1 MPALTLSPALTA
13 LVAFTRFTPPQP
25 LHTFLRTTGYKLR
38 PPRPLPHLAPITRA
52 QDAVLA
58 SGQAAPHQRAP
69 LLTEKRPGPVPT
81 IVLGGFVPDATEQVF
96 LLRGFLLKH
105 GTVYYLNYPR
115 TGFSLDLI
123 CAQLDD
129 LVTELNALHGQRP
142 VLFGVS
148 FGAGLII
155 EWLRRTRLAG
165 RTPGLSGTV
174 LVSPVACA
182 ADIVS
187 PDEPKPSTLIGRA
200 LKPYLDAASGSIAPG
215 VIEKSRLIFTKM
227 FEAGAQNQASLRALM
242 SAGELRHLH
251 ARVIAAIQSIDY
263 TGACERLSALRQ
275 LPPLSAWDGGP
286 RPLSPAPALVLYA
299 EKESAVLH
307 ARSPTRAALATT
319 LSAFFPAGTHQ
330 VVSGAAADSPVQH
343 ASLIFHYFQFLP
355 PITAFYRGLKTR
367 NVRLAA

>member
-1 MPALTLSPALTA
+1 MPALTLSPALTVLA
-13 LVAFTRFTPPQP
+13 AFTRFTPPQP

-38 PPRPLPHLAPITRA
+38 PPRPLPHLARITRVR
-52 QDAVLA
+52 DTVLA
-58 SGQAAPHQRAP
+58 AGAAGPHPLAT

-96 LLRGFLLKH
+96 LLRGFFLKH

-115 TGFSLDLI
+115 TGFSLNLI

-129 LVTELNALHGQRP
+129 LVAEINLHHGQRP

-155 EWLRRTRLAG
+155 EWLRRSRLAG
-165 RTPGLSGTV
+165 RASEVSGTI
-174 LVSPVACA
+174 LISPVACA

-200 LKPYLDAASGSIAPG
+200 LKPFLDSGSQVAPG
-215 VIEKSRLIFTKM
+215 VIEKARVIFTKM

-242 SAGELRHLH
+242 SAAELRQLH
-251 ARVIAAIQSIDY
+251 ARVIAAIQSIDF

-286 RPLSPAPALVLYA
+286 RPLSTAPALILYA
-299 EKESAVLH
+299 EKEAAVLH
-307 ARSPTRAALATT
+307 DRSPTRAALGTT
-319 LSAFFPAGTHQ
+319 LSAFFPCGTHHL
-330 VVSGAAADSPVQH
+330 VVGGTSPVQH

-355 PITAFYRGLKTR
+355 PITAFYRRLKTR